1 MLQLNDTIILIQNIG
16 PLNVGAICK
25 ILAFADGDSY
35 STAKMVLLAV
45 PKNQGVSWDSNN
57 SLKINNDYVSRTRF
71 ACASIKLQF
80 NSFLIR
86 TSRLQYNYKNL

>member
-45 PKNQGVSWDSNN
+45 PKNQGVSWYLNN
-57 SLKINNDYVSRTRF
+57 SLKINNDYISRTRF
-71 ACASIKLQF
+71 AQDYNIIIKNYEF
-80 NSFLIR
+80 IYF
-86 TSRLQYNYKNL
+86 RLRF